1 LNRKKLGE
9 KQMNRRNFLGLGFAG
24 AATLALAPSTLSAID
39 FREKNPKAWDVTN
52 PFKEGTKGDLAGG
65 ANDHTGIKKA
75 VKDIFGTDSL
85 EMSGVSLKTPA
96 IAENGA
102 VVPVTIESDKK
113 ATKVALLQNA
123 NPEALVAVWT
133 VHDGQPVDYSIRIK
147 MQQTG
152 DIVAVVES
160 DGKLY
165 AASNNTKVTAGG
177 CGG

>member
-1 LNRKKLGE
+1 
-9 KQMNRRNFLGLGFAG
+9 MNRRNFLGLGFAG

-39 FREKNPKAWDVTN
+39 FRAEKPKAWDATN
-52 PFKEGTKGDLAGG
+52 PFKEGTKGELAGG
-65 ANDHTGIKKA
+65 ENDHTGIKKA
-75 VKDIFGTDSL
+75 IKEIFGSDSL
-85 EMSGVSLKTPA
+85 EMSGVEIKTPA

-102 VVPVTIESDKK
+102 VVPVSIVTDKK

-133 VHDGQPVDYSIRIK
+133 VHDGQPVDYSVRIK

-152 DIVAVVES
+152 DIMAVVEA

>member
-1 LNRKKLGE
+1 
-9 KQMNRRNFLGLGFAG
+9 MNRRNFLGLGLG
-24 AATLALAPSTLSAID
+24 VAAVAAIPSQLSAID
-39 FREKNPKAWDVTN
+39 FRATKPKAWDVTN
-52 PFKEGTKGDLAGG
+52 PFKKGTKGDLAGG
-65 ANDHTGIKKA
+65 VNDHSAIKQAIKE
-75 VKDIFGTDSL
+75 VFGTDAL
-85 EMSGVSLKTPA
+85 DMSGVKLKSPA

-102 VVPVTIESDKK
+102 VVPVSIESDKK

-133 VHDGQPVDYSIRIK
+133 VHDGQPVDYSVRIK

-152 DIVAVVES
+152 DVVAVVEA

-165 AASNNTKVTAGG
+165 AATSSTKVTAGG